1 MTELIPLVSIAIP
14 FYNCESFLEKSIISV
29 INQSYKSWNLLLIDD
44 GSTDNSLSIAR
55 KYESDTR
62 IKVIS
67 DGLNKGLVTR
77 LNESVELAS
86 GKYYARMD
94 ADDIM
99 HPLRI
104 EKQVE
109 FLKSRQD
116 IDVLGTS
123 AYTINEKDEIK
134 QIILYEEAPI
144 VDPFHP
150 CFVHPS
156 VIGKTE
162 WFRRNQYSRDFE
174 RMEDFELWLR
184 ARKTSL
190 YYNLSLPLMYYRE
203 SGVPIPKKYLA
214 TQKSALKLAF
224 RGKSYNL
231 SVGTRIKYFT
241 QTIIKCLVCI
251 GLEAINKPELQ
262 IKLRRRKTKIIDT
275 KEAEKGLKQA
285 LSSNFI

>member
-1 MTELIPLVSIAIP
+1 MSERTPLVSITIP
-14 FYNCESFLEKSIISV
+14 FYNCDSFLDKAVLSV
-29 INQSYKSWNLLLIDD
+29 LNQSYKNWNLLLIDD
-44 GSTDNSLSIAR
+44 GSTDNSLLIAR
-55 KYESDTR
+55 QYEFDTR
-62 IKVIS
+62 VSVIS
-67 DGLNKGLVTR
+67 DGLNKGLVAR

-86 GKYYARMD
+86 GEYYARMD

-99 HPLRI
+99 HPLRL

-109 FLKSRQD
+109 FMKSHQD

-123 AYTINEKDEIK
+123 AYTINENDEIK
-134 QIILYEEAPI
+134 QLILYENAPI

-150 CFVHPS
+150 CFLHPS
-156 VIGKTE
+156 VMGRIE
-162 WFRRNQYSRDFE
+162 WFRRNQYCGNFE

-184 ARKTSL
+184 AFKTSH

-214 TQKSALKLAF
+214 TQKSALKLAI

-231 SVGTRIKYFT
+231 SIGTRVKYFM
-241 QTIIKCLVCI
+241 QTIIKCLVCV
-251 GLEAINKPELQ
+251 GLGAINKPELQ
-262 IKLRRRKTKIIDT
+262 IKLRRRKTKTIDI
-275 KEAEKGLKQA
+275 KEAQRGLEQA